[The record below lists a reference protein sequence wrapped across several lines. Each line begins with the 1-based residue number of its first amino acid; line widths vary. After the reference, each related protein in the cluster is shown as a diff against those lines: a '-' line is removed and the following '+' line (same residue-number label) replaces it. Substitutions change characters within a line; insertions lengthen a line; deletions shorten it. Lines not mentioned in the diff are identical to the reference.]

1 MLNARTIE
9 TLLPLLEMVR
19 HRHSGQWS
27 ALCPADADRGPSLGS
42 QIVWQLDTDVSNHVV
57 GAEGAGI
64 EAVQSSLQT
73 WNKRNTGQATKY
85 SVDRGGR
92 GD

>member
-1 MLNARTIE
+1 MTPIDTILARLGT
-9 TLLPLLEMVR
+9 VR
-19 HRHSGQWS
+19 HRHSGQRS

-42 QIVWQLDTDVSNHVV
+42 QIVWQLDTDVSSHVV

-64 EAVQSSLQT
+64 EAVQGSLQT